1 MKQTA
6 RQTILKVALLV
17 QNPIMVAI
25 LVCADKMRSLCI
37 KKYAFV
43 PKQNLLELISRQ
55 LSLLASAVLPKR
67 LLLGSG
73 IGAVEALIH

>member
-43 PKQNLLELISRQ
+43 PKQNLLDLISKQ
-55 LSLLASAVLPKR
+55 LSLLGSEVVLRR
-67 LLLGSG
+67 LLSGSG
-73 IGAVEALIH
+73 IGTVEALIH